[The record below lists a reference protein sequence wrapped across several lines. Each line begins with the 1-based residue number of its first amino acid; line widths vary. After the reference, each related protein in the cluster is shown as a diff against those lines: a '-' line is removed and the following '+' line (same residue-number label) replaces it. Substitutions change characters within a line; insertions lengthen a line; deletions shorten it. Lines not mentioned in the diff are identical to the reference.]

1 MGAMKKLPSIVA
13 LLLGVAFIIFG
24 VAYFVPAVKSL
35 LPAPTPPNGEEAG
48 KLTTA
53 FFTGLA
59 GSGYLTVIKGLEILA
74 GVLLIV
80 KCTRGWGVVLS
91 GAILFNIFFVN
102 VLIMNLWNPV
112 VIAMVFAGL
121 YLAWVGR
128 KGFCCLACCGSGE
141 CLGTCGCCS
150 KDGGSCCSTQ
160 KSETS
165 GGCCGGK

>member
-1 MGAMKKLPSIVA
+1 MKKLPCIVA
-13 LLLGVAFIIFG
+13 LLLGVAFILFG
-24 VAYFVPAVKSL
+24 LAYFVPAVKSI

-59 GSGYLTVIKGLEILA
+59 GSGYLGVIKGLEILA
-74 GVLLIV
+74 GVLLIM
-80 KCTRGWGVVLS
+80 KCTRGWGVILS

-102 VLIMNLWNPV
+102 VLIMNLWNPI
-112 VIAMVFAGL
+112 VIAMVLAGL

-128 KGFCCLACCGSGE
+128 K
-141 CLGTCGCCS
+141 CLGTCGCCN
-150 KDGGSCCSTQ
+150 KDGQSGGCCSTE
-160 KSETS
+160 KPAST

>member
-1 MGAMKKLPSIVA
+1 MKKLPGIVA

-24 VAYFVPAVKSL
+24 VAYFVPAVKSI
-35 LPAPTPPNGEEAG
+35 LPAPTPPNGEAAA
-48 KLTTA
+48 KLNAA

-59 GSGYLTVIKGLEILA
+59 GSGYLGVIKALEIVA
-74 GVLLIV
+74 GLLLIK
-80 KCTRGWGVVLS
+80 KCTRGWGVILS

-102 VLIMNLWNPV
+102 VLIQNVWNPI
-112 VIAMVFAGL
+112 VIVMVLAGL

-141 CLGTCGCCS
+141 CLGSCGCCN
-150 KDGGSCCSTQ
+150 KEGSSCSTD
-160 KSETS
+160 KAAST

>member
-1 MGAMKKLPSIVA
+1 MKKLPCIVA
-13 LLLGVAFIIFG
+13 LLLGVAFILFG
-24 VAYFVPAVKSL
+24 VAYFVPAVKAI

-48 KLTTA
+48 KLTQA

-59 GSGYLTVIKGLEILA
+59 GSGYLTVIKALEILA
-74 GVLLIV
+74 GVLLIL
-80 KCTRGWGVVLS
+80 KCTRGWGVILS

-102 VLIMNLWNPV
+102 VLIMNIWNPV
-112 VIAMVFAGL
+112 VIAMVLAGL

-150 KDGGSCCSTQ
+150 QGGSSSCCSTE
-160 KSETS
+160 KPASN

>member
-1 MGAMKKLPSIVA
+1 MKKLPCIVA
-13 LLLGVAFIIFG
+13 LLLGVAFIVFG
-24 VAYFVPAVKSL
+24 VAYFVPAVKAV

-48 KLTTA
+48 KLTQA

-59 GSGYLTVIKGLEILA
+59 GSGYLTVIKALEILA
-74 GVLLIV
+74 GVLLIL
-80 KCTRGWGVVLS
+80 KCTRGWGVILS

-102 VLIMNLWNPV
+102 VLIMNIWNPV
-112 VIAMVFAGL
+112 VIAMVLAGL

-150 KDGGSCCSTQ
+150 QGGSSSCCSTE
-160 KSETS
+160 KPASN

>member
-1 MGAMKKLPSIVA
+1 MKKLPCIVA
-13 LLLGVAFIIFG
+13 LLLGVAFILFG
-24 VAYFVPAVKSL
+24 VAYFVPAVKAI
-35 LPAPTPPNGEEAG
+35 LPAPTPPRGDEAG
-48 KLTTA
+48 KLTQA
-53 FFTGLA
+53 FFAGLA
-59 GSGYLTVIKGLEILA
+59 GSGYLTVIKVLEILA
-74 GVLLIV
+74 GVLLIL

-112 VIAMVFAGL
+112 VIVMVLAGL

-150 KDGGSCCSTQ
+150 KEGSGCCSSDQSAPT
-160 KSETS
+160 

>member
-1 MGAMKKLPSIVA
+1 MKKLPCIVA

-24 VAYFVPAVKSL
+24 LAYFVPAVKSI

-59 GSGYLTVIKGLEILA
+59 GSGYLSVIKGLEILA
-74 GVLLIV
+74 GVLLIM

-102 VLIMNLWNPV
+102 VLIMNIWNPI
-112 VIAMVFAGL
+112 VIAMVLAGL

-141 CLGTCGCCS
+141 CLGTCGCCN
-150 KDGGSCCSTQ
+150 KDGQ
-160 KSETS
+160 S
-165 GGCCGGK
+165 GGCCSTEKPASTGGCSGGK

>member
-1 MGAMKKLPSIVA
+1 MKKLPCIVA

-24 VAYFVPAVKSL
+24 LAYFVPAVKSV
-35 LPAPTPPNGEEAG
+35 LPSPTPPNGEEAG
-48 KLTTA
+48 KLTAA

-59 GSGYLTVIKGLEILA
+59 GSGYLGVIKALEILA
-74 GVLLIV
+74 GVLLIM
-80 KCTRGWGVVLS
+80 KCTRGWGVILS

-102 VLIMNLWNPV
+102 VLIMNLWNPI
-112 VIAMVFAGL
+112 VIAMVLAGL

-141 CLGTCGCCS
+141 CLGTCGCCN
-150 KDGGSCCSTQ
+150 KDGQSGGCCSTE
-160 KSETS
+160 KPAST

>member
-1 MGAMKKLPSIVA
+1 MKKLPCIVA
-13 LLLGVAFIIFG
+13 LLLGVAFILFG
-24 VAYFVPAVKSL
+24 VAYFVPAVKSV
-35 LPAPTPPNGEEAG
+35 LPASTPPNGEEAG
-48 KLTTA
+48 KLTQA

-59 GSGYLTVIKGLEILA
+59 GSGYLSVIKGLEILA

-91 GAILFNIFFVN
+91 GAILFNIVCVHQFFFGGLKDWKVISL
-102 VLIMNLWNPV
+102 VL
-112 VIAMVFAGL
+112 AGL

-150 KDGGSCCSTQ
+150 KEGSGCCSSDQPAST
-160 KSETS
+160 